1 MNPKRMV
8 EILLTKASYKHNI
21 FYLEQRTYK
30 EGKVFKKY
38 KVKIDN
44 GKMQEFNSLTQ
55 LLIFLKDWK
64 WWQLPKLT
72 DRQKKKIIADYV
84 ENGNYSETARLNNTT
99 DVTVRRVVEEDKD
112 NVLKKVEQK
121 KEENTQDMIQ
131 YLESKKE
138 DKKRVIELCFK
149 ALEDKLASPDMFT
162 SVRDIAMVYGIIVDK
177 DLKIKEIEA
186 TKTNAENIN
195 KNISNIANLLN
206 NPKPNRSDKDV

>member
-8 EILLTKASYKHNI
+8 EILLTKASFKHNV

-30 EGKVFKKY
+30 ESKVFKKY

-84 ENGNYSETARLNNTT
+84 ENGNYSETARINGVNKSTVQRLISNNQE
-99 DVTVRRVVEEDKD
+99 VQQKAQE
-112 NVLKKVEQK
+112 K
-121 KEENTQDMIQ
+121 KEENTQDMLQ

-162 SVRDIAMVYGIIVDK
+162 SIRDIAMVYGIIVDK

-186 TKTNAENIN
+186 TKNNVEDIN

-206 NPKPNRSDKDV
+206 NPKPNRSEKDV

>member
-8 EILLTKASYKHNI
+8 EILLTKTSFKHNV

-84 ENGNYSETARLNNTT
+84 DNGNYSETARINGVNKS
-99 DVTVRRVVEEDKD
+99 TVQRLISKNQEVQQKAQE
-112 NVLKKVEQK
+112 K
-121 KEENTQDMIQ
+121 KEENTQDMLQ

-162 SVRDIAMVYGIIVDK
+162 SIRDIAMVYGIIVDK

-206 NPKPNRSDKDV
+206 NPKPNRSEEDV

>member
-1 MNPKRMV
+1 M
-8 EILLTKASYKHNI
+8 
-21 FYLEQRTYK
+21 
-30 EGKVFKKY
+30 
-38 KVKIDN
+38 
-44 GKMQEFNSLTQ
+44 
-55 LLIFLKDWK
+55 
-64 WWQLPKLT
+64 PKLT

-84 ENGNYSETARLNNTT
+84 DNGNYSETARMNNTT
-99 DVTVRRVVEEDKD
+99 DTTVRTIIKENK
-112 NVLKKVEQK
+112 NVALKKMEQK
-121 KEENTQDMIQ
+121 KEENTQDMLQ

-162 SVRDIAMVYGIIVDK
+162 SVRDIAMVYGVIVDK

-206 NPKPNRSDKDV
+206 NPKPNRSEEDV

>member
-84 ENGNYSETARLNNTT
+84 DNGNYSETARINGVNKS
-99 DVTVRRVVEEDKD
+99 TVQRLISKNQEVQQKAQE
-112 NVLKKVEQK
+112 K
-121 KEENTQDMIQ
+121 KEENTQDMLQ

-162 SVRDIAMVYGIIVDK
+162 SVRDIAMVYGVIVDK

-206 NPKPNRSDKDV
+206 NPKPNRSEKDV

>member
-8 EILLTKASYKHNI
+8 EILLTKTSFKHNV

-30 EGKVFKKY
+30 ESKVFKKY
-38 KVKIDN
+38 KIKIDN

-84 ENGNYSETARLNNTT
+84 DNGNYSETARINGVNKS
-99 DVTVRRVVEEDKD
+99 TVQRLISKNQEVQQKAQE
-112 NVLKKVEQK
+112 K
-121 KEENTQDMIQ
+121 KEENTQDMLQ

-162 SVRDIAMVYGIIVDK
+162 SIRDIAMVYGIIVDK

-186 TKTNAENIN
+186 TKNNVEDIN

>member
-8 EILLTKASYKHNI
+8 EILLTKASFKHNV

-84 ENGNYSETARLNNTT
+84 DNGNYSETARINGVNKS
-99 DVTVRRVVEEDKD
+99 TVQRLISKNQEVQQMAQE
-112 NVLKKVEQK
+112 K
-121 KEENTQDMIQ
+121 KEENTQDMLQ

-162 SVRDIAMVYGIIVDK
+162 SVRDIAMVYGVIVDK

-186 TKTNAENIN
+186 TKNNVENIN

-206 NPKPNRSDKDV
+206 NPKPNRSEKDV

>member
-30 EGKVFKKY
+30 EGKIFKKY

-84 ENGNYSETARLNNTT
+84 DNGNYSETARINGVNKS
-99 DVTVRRVVEEDKD
+99 TVQRLISKNQEVQQKAQE
-112 NVLKKVEQK
+112 K
-121 KEENTQDMIQ
+121 KEENTQDMLQ

-149 ALEDKLASPDMFT
+149 ALEDKLASPDIFT
-162 SVRDIAMVYGIIVDK
+162 SIRDIAMVYGIIVDK

-186 TKTNAENIN
+186 TKNNVEDIN

-206 NPKPNRSDKDV
+206 NPKPNRSKEDV

>member
-8 EILLTKASYKHNI
+8 EILLTKTSFKHNV

-44 GKMQEFNSLTQ
+44 GKMQEFNSLRQ

-84 ENGNYSETARLNNTT
+84 DNGNYSETARINGVNKS
-99 DVTVRRVVEEDKD
+99 TVQRLISKNQEVQQKAQE
-112 NVLKKVEQK
+112 K
-121 KEENTQDMIQ
+121 KEENTQDMLQ

-162 SVRDIAMVYGIIVDK
+162 SIRDIAMVYGIIVDK

-206 NPKPNRSDKDV
+206 NPKPNRSEEDV

>member
-8 EILLTKASYKHNI
+8 EILLTKASFKHNV

-64 WWQLPKLT
+64 WWKLPKLT

-84 ENGNYSETARLNNTT
+84 DNGNYSETARINGVNKS
-99 DVTVRRVVEEDKD
+99 TVQRLISKNQEVQQKAQE
-112 NVLKKVEQK
+112 K
-121 KEENTQDMIQ
+121 KEENTQDMLQ

-162 SVRDIAMVYGIIVDK
+162 SVRDIAMVYGVIVDK

-186 TKTNAENIN
+186 TKSNVENIN
-195 KNISNIANLLN
+195 KNISNIANLIN
-206 NPKPNRSDKDV
+206 NPKPNRSEKDV

>member
-30 EGKVFKKY
+30 ECKIFKKY

-84 ENGNYSETARLNNTT
+84 DNGNYSETARINGVNKS
-99 DVTVRRVVEEDKD
+99 TVQRLISKNQEVQQKAQE
-112 NVLKKVEQK
+112 K
-121 KEENTQDMIQ
+121 KEENTQDMLQ

-162 SVRDIAMVYGIIVDK
+162 SIRDIAMVYGIIVDK

-206 NPKPNRSDKDV
+206 NPKPNRSEKDV

>member
-8 EILLTKASYKHNI
+8 EILLTKTSFKHNV

-30 EGKVFKKY
+30 EGKIFKKY

-72 DRQKKKIIADYV
+72 DKQKKKIIADYV
-84 ENGNYSETARLNNTT
+84 DNGNYSETARINGVNKS
-99 DVTVRRVVEEDKD
+99 TVQRLISKNQEVQQKAQE
-112 NVLKKVEQK
+112 K
-121 KEENTQDMIQ
+121 KEENTQDMLQ

-162 SVRDIAMVYGIIVDK
+162 SVRDIAMVYGVIVDK

-206 NPKPNRSDKDV
+206 NPKPNRSEKDV

>member
-8 EILLTKASYKHNI
+8 EILLTKASFKHNV

-30 EGKVFKKY
+30 EGKIFKKY

-44 GKMQEFNSLTQ
+44 GKIQEFNSLTQ

-84 ENGNYSETARLNNTT
+84 DNGNYSETARINGVNKS
-99 DVTVRRVVEEDKD
+99 TVQRLISKNQEVQQKAQE
-112 NVLKKVEQK
+112 K
-121 KEENTQDMIQ
+121 KEENTQDMLQ

-162 SVRDIAMVYGIIVDK
+162 SIRDIAMVYGIIVDK

-206 NPKPNRSDKDV
+206 NPKPNRSEKDV

>member
-1 MNPKRMV
+1 MNAKRMV
-8 EILLTKASYKHNI
+8 EILLTKTSYKHNV

-30 EGKVFKKY
+30 ESKVFKKY

-84 ENGNYSETARLNNTT
+84 DNGNYSETARMNNTT
-99 DVTVRRVVEEDKD
+99 DTTVRTIIKENK
-112 NVLKKVEQK
+112 NVALKKMEQK
-121 KEENTQDMIQ
+121 KEENTQDMLQ

-149 ALEDKLASPDMFT
+149 ALEDKLATPDMFT

-186 TKTNAENIN
+186 TKNNVEDIN

-206 NPKPNRSDKDV
+206 NPKPNRNEKDV

>member
-1 MNPKRMV
+1 MNLKRMV
-8 EILLTKASYKHNI
+8 EILLTKTSFKHNV

-55 LLIFLKDWK
+55 LLLFLKDWK
-64 WWQLPKLT
+64 WWKLPKLT
-72 DRQKKKIIADYV
+72 DKQKKKIIADYV
-84 ENGNYSETARLNNTT
+84 DNGNYSETARINGVNKS
-99 DVTVRRVVEEDKD
+99 TVQRLISKNQEVQQKAQE
-112 NVLKKVEQK
+112 K
-121 KEENTQDMIQ
+121 KEENTQDMLQ

-162 SVRDIAMVYGIIVDK
+162 SIRDIAMVYGIIVDK

-186 TKTNAENIN
+186 TKNNVENIN

>member
-8 EILLTKASYKHNI
+8 EILLTKTSFKHNI

-72 DRQKKKIIADYV
+72 DKQKKKIIADYV
-84 ENGNYSETARLNNTT
+84 DNGNYSETARINGVNKS
-99 DVTVRRVVEEDKD
+99 TVQRLISKNQEVQQKAQEKKD
-112 NVLKKVEQK
+112 
-121 KEENTQDMIQ
+121 ENTQDMLQ

-162 SVRDIAMVYGIIVDK
+162 SVRDIAMVYGVIVDK

>member
-1 MNPKRMV
+1 MNLKRMV
-8 EILLTKASYKHNI
+8 EILLINISYKHKI
-21 FYLEQRTYK
+21 FYLEQKTYK
-30 EGKVFKKY
+30 EGKVFKNY

-72 DRQKKKIIADYV
+72 DKQKKKIIADYV
-84 ENGNYSETARLNNTT
+84 DNGNYSETARINGVNKSTVQRLISNNQ
-99 DVTVRRVVEEDKD
+99 EAQQKAQE
-112 NVLKKVEQK
+112 K
-121 KEENTQDMIQ
+121 KEENTQDMLQ

-162 SVRDIAMVYGIIVDK
+162 SIRDIAMVYGILVDK
-177 DLKIKEIEA
+177 DLKYKELMNNRVKDDKLVKVEELLSKIESEA
-186 TKTNAENIN
+186 NDN
-195 KNISNIANLLN
+195 KW
-206 NPKPNRSDKDV
+206 

>member
-8 EILLTKASYKHNI
+8 EILLTKTSFKHNV

-84 ENGNYSETARLNNTT
+84 DNGNYSETARLNGVNKS
-99 DVTVRRVVEEDKD
+99 TVQRLISKNQEVQQKAQEKKDK
-112 NVLKKVEQK
+112 
-121 KEENTQDMIQ
+121 NTQDMLQ

-162 SVRDIAMVYGIIVDK
+162 SIRDIAMVYGIIVDK

-186 TKTNAENIN
+186 TKNNVEDIN

>member
-8 EILLTKASYKHNI
+8 EILLTKTSFKHNV

-84 ENGNYSETARLNNTT
+84 DNGNYSETARINGVNKS
-99 DVTVRRVVEEDKD
+99 TVQRLISKNQEVQQKAQE
-112 NVLKKVEQK
+112 K
-121 KEENTQDMIQ
+121 KEENTQDMLQ

-162 SVRDIAMVYGIIVDK
+162 SVRDIAMVYGVIVDK

-206 NPKPNRSDKDV
+206 NPKPNRSEKDV